1 VVPALELL
9 GIEELTAGFDE
20 PGAILSKLTS
30 AVGPVGKAMLVA
42 KLRPTLEP
50 RLLDEG
56 LQWDDVVPA
65 LELVSIDELQAA
77 VSDPEANLGV
87 LVSGLLVSGRQDDDD
102 DDLG

>member
-1 VVPALELL
+1 
-9 GIEELTAGFDE
+9 
-20 PGAILSKLTS
+20 
-30 AVGPVGKAMLVA
+30 
-42 KLRPTLEP
+42 
-50 RLLDEG
+50 
-56 LQWDDVVPA
+56 